1 VTRPVLRIADALRQ
15 AREAGVE
22 RLDAQWLLG
31 HHLGRDRAW
40 LLAHD
45 DEPLPAALASAWP
58 TLLARRATGEPL
70 AYIVGER
77 EFCGLRLAVSP
88 AVLVPRPE
96 TEDLVRW
103 ALDCIDA
110 DTALAAGPL
119 LDLGTGS
126 GAIALALKHARPAL
140 AVHASDASPDA
151 LAVARGNAQRLGL
164 AVQFHHG
171 PWWQPVPAGPW
182 AVVVSNPPYVAPGD
196 PHLATL
202 KHEPLQALVP
212 AAADARGLTDL
223 HTLIDGTLAR
233 LRPGGWLLL
242 EHGHDQAEAVR
253 ERLQGAGFCDVATR
267 ADLAG
272 MPRCSA
278 GRRPLAHTFQLS

>member
-1 VTRPVLRIADALRQ
+1 MTAPVLRIADALRQ

-45 DEPLPAALASAWP
+45 DEPLPVALSQAWAA
-58 TLLARRATGEPL
+58 LLARRAAGEPL

-103 ALDCIDA
+103 ALECLDA
-110 DTALAAGPL
+110 DAALATGPL

-140 AVHASDASPDA
+140 AVHASDASAEA
-151 LAVARGNAQRLGL
+151 LAVAQGNARRLGL

-171 PWWQPVPAGPW
+171 PWWRAVPGGPW
-182 AVVVSNPPYVAPGD
+182 GLAVSNPPYVAPGD
-196 PHLATL
+196 PHLAAL
-202 KHEPLQALVP
+202 RHEPPQALVP
-212 AAADARGLTDL
+212 AAADARGLADL
-223 HTLIDGTLAR
+223 HTLIDGALPR

-242 EHGHDQAEAVR
+242 EHGHDQGEAVR
-253 ERLQGAGFCDVATR
+253 ERLQRAGFTDIATR